1 MKKHFELLDNRT
13 GKETPFKTSVDVSLD
28 ENNVLTFEFDCKNSQ
43 LYSAFEGY
51 NTDIYMGDVV
61 EAFLC
66 VGGDLTEYY
75 EIEVAPNNSVFFQ
88 KIINPGTGDDDL
100 ELYPLDNIITSSV
113 EICGNDYK
121 AKFSIPLDKIGYKKE
136 KGIKL
141 NIFRIE
147 TEGGIRDKNLISLSP
162 TLSDTFHDS
171 SFFVEL

>member
-13 GKETPFKTSVDVSLD
+13 GKKTPFLTSVDVT
-28 ENNVLTFEFDCKNSQ
+28 LTDDNQLIFEFDCKNSQ
-43 LYSAFEGY
+43 FYSAFEGY

-88 KIINPGTGDDDL
+88 KINNPGTGDDDL
-100 ELYPLDNIITSSV
+100 VLTPLDNIISSSV
-113 EICGNDYK
+113 EIYGKDYK
-121 AKFSIPLDKIGYKKE
+121 VRFSIPLDKIGYRRE